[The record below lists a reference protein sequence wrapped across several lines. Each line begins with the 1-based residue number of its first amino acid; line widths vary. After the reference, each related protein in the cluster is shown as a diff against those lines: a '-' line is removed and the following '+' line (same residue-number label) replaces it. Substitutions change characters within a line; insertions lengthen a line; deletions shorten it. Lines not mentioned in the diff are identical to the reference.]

1 MKEKH
6 VEIQTSS
13 LCISNKR
20 GDRNGEYIFI
30 SLSLSIEI
38 FQEKRRNF
46 IDQLYL
52 ESVEERLKEKE
63 KKNRNFLT
71 IRHP

>member
-1 MKEKH
+1 MGN
-6 VEIQTSS
+6 IYLS
-13 LCISNKR
+13 L
-20 GDRNGEYIFI
+20 

-63 KKNRNFLT
+63 KKIAIF
-71 IRHP
+71 

>member
-1 MKEKH
+1 MGN
-6 VEIQTSS
+6 IYLS
-13 LCISNKR
+13 L
-20 GDRNGEYIFI
+20 

-63 KKNRNFLT
+63 KKKSQFSNDPSSIKKKRKANVSENVS
-71 IRHP
+71 

>member
-1 MKEKH
+1 MGN
-6 VEIQTSS
+6 IYLS
-13 LCISNKR
+13 L
-20 GDRNGEYIFI
+20 

-63 KKNRNFLT
+63 KKSQFSNDPSSIKKKRKANVSENVS
-71 IRHP
+71 